1 MAPRPLESSVQR
13 TWVTLTHR
21 CNEIIKCQS
30 SRTCYRIELPHNTMN
45 SPIRLLLIGGMPPPI
60 GGTTVLF
67 RDLVERLSSS
77 EQLSV
82 KIVNTSRAK
91 LGRMESAIKGL
102 QCVAS
107 VIWNVPR
114 ASVVSFHT
122 SMQGAIFFG
131 PLVHLFCRVFGRKWI
146 FRGFGGYFESWY
158 GLLGRAQRW
167 IFDITVLRA
176 DAILFERI
184 SSVQYFRTITR
195 SPVHWYPNNR
205 SLDRTVEPAELDRAP
220 SRRFVFLGHVKPSK
234 GIGELIAASRM
245 LHDAQVHIDVYGP
258 LQKGIAASWFDNTS
272 VQYRGIIAK
281 EQVMKTLVQYDA
293 LILPTYWEGEGHPGV
308 ILEAYCAGIPVI
320 ATRWGGI
327 PEIVDS
333 QTGILVKPRDAES
346 LAEAMR
352 CLIDSDELLERLRN
366 GARRKAAEFDSNRW
380 TQNFI
385 DLCSRLVMN

>member
-1 MAPRPLESSVQR
+1 
-13 TWVTLTHR
+13 
-21 CNEIIKCQS
+21 
-30 SRTCYRIELPHNTMN
+30 MN
-45 SPIRLLLIGGMPPPI
+45 SPIRLLMIGGMPPPI
-60 GGTTVLF
+60 GGTTILF
-67 RDLVERLSSS
+67 RDLVDRLSSS

-82 KIVNTSRAK
+82 KIINTSHAK
-91 LGRMESAIKGL
+91 PGWMAGAIKGI
-102 QCVAS
+102 QCLVS
-107 VIWNVPR
+107 VMWNVPR
-114 ASVVSFHT
+114 ASIVSFHT

-131 PLVHLFCRVFGRKWI
+131 PLVHFFCRVFGRKWI

-167 IFDITVLRA
+167 IFDITVMRA
-176 DAILFERI
+176 DALLFERM
-184 SSVQYFRTITR
+184 SSVQYFQALTC

-205 SLDRTVEPAELDRAP
+205 SLDRTVEPAELDRPP

-258 LQKGIAASWFDNTS
+258 LQEGVAASWFDNTS

-293 LILPTYWEGEGHPGV
+293 LVLPTYWEGEGHPGV

-327 PEIVDS
+327 SEIVS
-333 QTGILVKPRDAES
+333 SETGRLVEPRDPCGLAGAMRELAES
-346 LAEAMR
+346 SSTLSKLR
-352 CLIDSDELLERLRN
+352 RGVRL
-366 GARRKAAEFDSNRW
+366 KIEEFDSRRW
-380 TQNFI
+380 TDHFT
-385 DLCSRLVMN
+385 DLCHSLASS